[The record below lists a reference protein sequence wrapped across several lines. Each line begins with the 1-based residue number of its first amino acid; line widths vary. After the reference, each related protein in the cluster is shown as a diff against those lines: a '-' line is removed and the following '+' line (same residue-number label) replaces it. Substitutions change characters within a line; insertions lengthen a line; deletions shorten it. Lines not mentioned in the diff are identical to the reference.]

1 MDTSAIVDTN
11 VLIYAALSG
20 IDVRRGVSEQLGIH
34 RVFVPLCVLRELEA
48 LRKSVRHA
56 SLALEMASRMDTLES
71 EGSGDDCIVS
81 VASRTGMPV
90 ITDDAGLRARLRTM
104 GIRTISMS
112 RNGVFRYSRG
122 RSLDGAEEL
131 SGPQGHKERG
141 R

>member
-34 RVFVPLCVLRELEA
+34 RVFVPPLCVLRELEA

-71 EGSGDDCIVS
+71 EGSGGDDCIVS

-104 GIRTISMS
+104 
-112 RNGVFRYSRG
+112 
-122 RSLDGAEEL
+122 A
-131 SGPQGHKERG
+131 
-141 R
+141 